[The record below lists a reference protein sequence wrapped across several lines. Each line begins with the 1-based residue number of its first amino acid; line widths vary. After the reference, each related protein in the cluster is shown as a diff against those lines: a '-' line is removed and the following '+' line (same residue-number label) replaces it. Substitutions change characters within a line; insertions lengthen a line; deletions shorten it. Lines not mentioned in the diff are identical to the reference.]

1 MCASR
6 SLIVE
11 SISFSDA
18 AGAKSAVSFL
28 AGLVP
33 TNGYYSAAFDRSPRD
48 RFFVFPFLAV
58 ATVATA
64 LLRSRLDCFMRSRRF
79 VHVALW
85 APLSVALGNAV
96 GVCAF
101 CRSPRAVRNTRNVG
115 VVPYPSFLMAG
126 VGLGE
131 FTVSLT
137 KPLGIILEERNAG
150 KPGVCVASLVDG
162 GAADNSGAIVK
173 GDALV
178 AVDGRDLTQAD
189 FDTAMDV
196 LITAPGDRP
205 LDIVLSDGLGR
216 MDIAKNL
223 AKSLSSAEAVFADA
237 TVRAAVRQ
245 VRKIG
250 TQLGDLLNVEIVIGA
265 GVQDDTSIC
274 KVTFFALFSTDTVST
289 YSCSVSATGRQ
300 GHPDGAVEIT
310 QLSCAKDEGWGQT
323 YDLIR
328 EAKV

>member
-1 MCASR
+1 
-6 SLIVE
+6 
-11 SISFSDA
+11 
-18 AGAKSAVSFL
+18 
-28 AGLVP
+28 
-33 TNGYYSAAFDRSPRD
+33 
-48 RFFVFPFLAV
+48 
-58 ATVATA
+58 
-64 LLRSRLDCFMRSRRF
+64 MRSRRF

-85 APLSVALGNAV
+85 ASLSVALGNAV
-96 GVCAF
+96 GVSAF

-137 KPLGIILEERNAG
+137 KPLGIILEERDAG

-162 GAADNSGAIVK
+162 GAADNSGAVVK

-196 LITAPGDRP
+196 LITAPSDRP
-205 LDIVLSDGLGR
+205 LDIVLCDGLGR

-223 AKSLSSAEAVFADA
+223 AKSLSGQDAIFADA

-265 GVQDDTSIC
+265 GVQDGNISKEC
-274 KVTFFALFSTDTVST
+274 KVRFFAIFSTDTVST
-289 YSCSVSATGRQ
+289 YSCSVSATGRI
-300 GHPDGAVEIT
+300 GRPDGAVEIT

-328 EAKV
+328 EAEA

>member
-1 MCASR
+1 M
-6 SLIVE
+6 
-11 SISFSDA
+11 
-18 AGAKSAVSFL
+18 GVS
-28 AGLVP
+28 
-33 TNGYYSAAFDRSPRD
+33 
-48 RFFVFPFLAV
+48 
-58 ATVATA
+58 
-64 LLRSRLDCFMRSRRF
+64 
-79 VHVALW
+79 
-85 APLSVALGNAV
+85 
-96 GVCAF
+96 AF
-101 CRSPRAVRNTRNVG
+101 CRSPRAVRN
-115 VVPYPSFLMAG
+115 PSFLMAG

-137 KPLGIILEERNAG
+137 KPLGIILEERDAG

-162 GAADNSGAIVK
+162 GAADNSGAIAK

-223 AKSLSSAEAVFADA
+223 AKSLSGQDAIFADA

-265 GVQDDTSIC
+265 GVQDGNISKEC
-274 KVTFFALFSTDTVST
+274 KVRFFAIFSTDTVST
-289 YSCSVSATGRQ
+289 YSCSVSATGRI
-300 GHPDGAVEIT
+300 GRPDGAVEIT

-328 EAKV
+328 EAEA